1 MIEVKLAFK
10 SYEEALEAMAKLA
23 GQAVIQ
29 EVKPTHEHVKP
40 EPVKEKKEKVVKSEP
55 VAPVVES
62 PSANVMPAPP
72 VFDNPVPEPVV
83 DVATGIPFNDPKGMI
98 AYVMES
104 YKALGAEK
112 GQGIQKVLAALE
124 YSNINDVDPSK
135 YADLYKGIESLKGL
149 CYEKG
154 RVRCYIKIP

>member
-40 EPVKEKKEKVVKSEP
+40 EPVKEKKEKVVKSESVKEEP
-55 VAPVVES
+55 VAP
-62 PSANVMPAPP
+62 VMPAPP

-112 GQGIQKVLAALE
+112 GQGIQKVLAALG
-124 YSNINDVDPSK
+124 YSNINDVDQSK
-135 YADLYKGIESLKGL
+135 YADLYKGIESLKG
-149 CYEKG
+149 
-154 RVRCYIKIP
+154 